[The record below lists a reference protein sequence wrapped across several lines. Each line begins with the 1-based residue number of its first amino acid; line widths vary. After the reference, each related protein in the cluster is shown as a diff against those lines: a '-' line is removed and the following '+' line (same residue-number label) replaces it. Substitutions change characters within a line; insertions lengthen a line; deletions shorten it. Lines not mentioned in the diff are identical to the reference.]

1 MEHRIGSDR
10 GLSQNV
16 GSLSNEGQSMLRRY
30 GFLMLFLAFILT
42 GCFPLWIH
50 DYYKPNAADGIVKKS
65 ACHGSSGPPD
75 TVEYK
80 ENDVVV
86 DVKSSEVEKGYGIFI
101 RIIVPEG
108 RQVRLVKADV
118 RASIPSQ
125 TDIYTGT
132 LKPILGPYQEYWTI
146 DGVMIGKTSKLKSI
160 IGTSYL
166 GAYYAVSTT
175 ITMPKSTAIKIRLP
189 ELEINGII
197 VKIPEITF
205 SKDKYW
211 EFFMPMNC

>member
-30 GFLMLFLAFILT
+30 GFLMLFLAFVLSRLFSVMDT
-42 GCFPLWIH
+42 RLLQAECRRWNCEKNRLVMGQ
-50 DYYKPNAADGIVKKS
+50 AAPIRLNIR
-65 ACHGSSGPPD
+65 
-75 TVEYK
+75 
-80 ENDVVV
+80 NDVVV

-132 LKPILGPYQEYWTI
+132 LKPILGPYQEY
-146 DGVMIGKTSKLKSI
+146 GQ
-160 IGTSYL
+160 
-166 GAYYAVSTT
+166 
-175 ITMPKSTAIKIRLP
+175 
-189 ELEINGII
+189 
-197 VKIPEITF
+197 
-205 SKDKYW
+205 
-211 EFFMPMNC
+211 